1 MKNKLAFGALLLSAI
16 FASGCPAARP
26 SQYYQL
32 TVPNP
37 TAPAANPN
45 PFPATLLLGPIMS
58 SHLYRED
65 AIVYSTDG
73 ESMGTYLYHRWAEP
87 PTEMIAA
94 ILREQLR
101 ASGKYRGVYSL
112 RSNAHGDFLIRGQ
125 LTDFK
130 EVSSGGS
137 VVARLTLELEMRD
150 TKTGAMVWT
159 HFYTHDEPVSVKE
172 VSAVVEALD
181 KNVQRAAA
189 EFKSSLDEYFAA
201 HLPATSPK

>member
-1 MKNKLAFGALLLSAI
+1 MKNKLVFAAVALCAVLAG
-16 FASGCPAARP
+16 GCPAARP

-45 PFPATLLLGPIMS
+45 PFPATLLIGPIMS

-87 PTEMIAA
+87 PTEMIGA
-94 ILREQLR
+94 ILRQQLR

-130 EVSSGGS
+130 EVSSAGS

-150 TKTGAMVWT
+150 TRTSAMVWT

-181 KNVQRAAA
+181 KNVQRAAT
-189 EFKSSLDEYFAA
+189 EFKLSLDEYFAA
-201 HLPATSPK
+201 HPPAASSK

>member
-1 MKNKLAFGALLLSAI
+1 MKNKLLFAAVALCAAFAG
-16 FASGCPAARP
+16 GCPAARP

-58 SHLYRED
+58 SHLYHED

-73 ESMGTYLYHRWAEP
+73 QSMGTYLYHRWAEP
-87 PTEMIAA
+87 PTEMISA
-94 ILREQLR
+94 ILRQQLR

-150 TKTGAMVWT
+150 TKTSAMVWT
-159 HFYTHDEPVSVKE
+159 HFYTHDEPVSVKD

-201 HLPATSPK
+201 HPSNH